1 VRKLKVTTFVTL
13 DGVMQAPGGPDEDRS
28 GGFTHGGWSVGYWD
42 DQMGKVMGEFM
53 GRPFELLLGRKT
65 YEIFAAYWPH
75 STDPGADALNS
86 ARKHV
91 ASRTLRSVDWNNST
105 LIKGDV
111 ATYVSELKKQSGPE
125 IQVHGSGDLL
135 QTLLKNDLVD
145 ELHVWTFPVVLGSG
159 KRLFADGAVPAGL
172 KVDAVTTST
181 TGVVIATYERAGAIK
196 YGSFAL
202 AEPSEAATLG

>member
-1 VRKLKVTTFVTL
+1 
-13 DGVMQAPGGPDEDRS
+13 M
-28 GGFTHGGWSVGYWD
+28 
-42 DQMGKVMGEFM
+42 
-53 GRPFELLLGRKT
+53 
-65 YEIFAAYWPH
+65 
-75 STDPGADALNS
+75 
-86 ARKHV
+86 
-91 ASRTLRSVDWNNST
+91 
-105 LIKGDV
+105 
-111 ATYVSELKKQSGPE
+111 
-125 IQVHGSGDLL
+125 HGSGDLL